1 MTKAI
6 MRRFSF
12 RLGISLLTFALGVG
26 AFIGWE
32 QLKGSSFEDELT
44 LRFVPQR
51 TVVRVGEYPEIN
63 LYITNHGKDM
73 ATLVQPGDGSGSA
86 WRTPVVEWSIL
97 EAGEWKEHPAVPDME
112 PKVRMCGNI
121 NALKWD
127 EVFRLA
133 PGETKE
139 LAEYMPAFRK
149 PGNYRVRVLYANRP
163 WMKWLG
169 IELGTHDPIAMW
181 RVKHSTETTV
191 ISNEVFFTVNE

>member
-1 MTKAI
+1 
-6 MRRFSF
+6 
-12 RLGISLLTFALGVG
+12 
-26 AFIGWE
+26 
-32 QLKGSSFEDELT
+32 
-44 LRFVPQR
+44 
-51 TVVRVGEYPEIN
+51 
-63 LYITNHGKDM
+63 
-73 ATLVQPGDGSGSA
+73 
-86 WRTPVVEWSIL
+86 
-97 EAGEWKEHPAVPDME
+97 ME